1 MLMQFFPVPVAA
13 EELSLDLPAITE
25 YVYGLKKRNVSA
37 YKSNRGGWQSK
48 PLIGEHPPL
57 LDLRNAIKKHGE
69 NYRKIIGYKNPITIK
84 NMWVNINGYKDCN
97 MEHTHPN
104 SIISGVFYVKVS
116 GEKFGDGLL
125 EFSHPSVH
133 IMEGDWE
140 SDLFE
145 PNQFNNLKLNLQ
157 PTANQLVFFPNWL
170 VHAAS
175 QNLSKTEDRISISF
189 NLG

>member
-1 MLMQFFPVPVAA
+1 MLMQFFPVPVAI
-13 EELSLDLPAITE
+13 EELSLDLPTMKDYA
-25 YVYGLKKRNVSA
+25 YKLKEKNVSA

-69 NYRKIIGYKNPITIK
+69 NYRKILGYKNPIIIK

-97 MEHTHPN
+97 MEHIHPN
-104 SIISGVFYVKVS
+104 SIVSGVFYIKVG

-125 EFSHPSVH
+125 EFSHPSQYV
-133 IMEGDWE
+133 MSGDWE
-140 SDLFE
+140 PDLFE
-145 PNQFNNLKLNLQ
+145 PNQFNNLQLNLK

-170 VHAAS
+170 VHAVS
-175 QNLSKTEDRISISF
+175 QNLSKEDDRISISF
-189 NLG
+189 NLS